1 MGEGTFRERLVEH
14 RWLVVLAS
22 GLMLVAVKRAID
34 WPEPL
39 LPNVLLY
46 IVVPLVLAWLL
57 RFRPADIGL
66 TFPEG
71 RRGWAL
77 VGLLLAGAVAFAL
90 AGTRFPSMLEYYP
103 VEHWGPVE
111 PTAGSF
117 LPYQAAMAVVM
128 LGVEL
133 LYRGWL
139 VLGTSER
146 LGRWA
151 AVVSALPYALAH
163 LGKPAEEVVFSLFAG
178 IAFGL
183 ADLEARSILP
193 SWAAHLGGSA
203 LFDWLA
209 LTS

>member
-1 MGEGTFRERLVEH
+1 METGELRERLVER
-14 RWLVVLAS
+14 RWLVVLVT
-22 GLMLVAVKRAID
+22 GLALIIIKRAIE

-39 LPNVLLY
+39 VPTLLLY
-46 IVVPLVLAWLL
+46 IVVPLLLAWLL

-66 TFPEG
+66 AVPEG
-71 RRGWAL
+71 GRAWAM
-77 VGLLLAGAVAFAL
+77 VGLLMAGAVAFAL
-90 AGTRFPSMLEYYP
+90 AGTRFPKMLDYYP
-103 VEHWGPVE
+103 VEHWGSVE

-139 VLGTSER
+139 VLGTRER

-151 AVVSALPYALAH
+151 AVVSAVPYALAH
-163 LGKPAEEVVFSLFAG
+163 VGKPTEEVVFSLFAG
-178 IAFGL
+178 IVFGI